1 MIKIFKNEKI
11 LIFVLIFAGLLSLL
25 INLSINYEISLTQK
39 NKRAYKT
46 IEKLS
51 KYPKP
56 IVIFA
61 SKDFNGLNETDLA
74 ETQTWLDENNY
85 SQSKVEIINGNL
97 NVLVK
102 YSSNFH
108 ISKYLNKILSL
119 SNINL
124 KKLNINFDKNEI
136 YLILGTYNTL
146 WYGKL

>member
-1 MIKIFKNEKI
+1 MIKIFKKEKI
-11 LIFVLIFAGLLSLL
+11 LVFVLIFAGLLSLL
-25 INLSINYEISLTQK
+25 INLSINYEISLSQK
-39 NKRAYKT
+39 NKKAYET

-56 IVIFA
+56 LLIFA
-61 SKDFNGLNETDLA
+61 NKNFETLNETDLI
-74 ETQTWLDENNY
+74 ETQTWLDENNS

-102 YSSNFH
+102 YGSNFH

-124 KKLNINFDKNEI
+124 KNLIINFDKNEI
-136 YLILGTYNTL
+136 YLTLGKINSL
-146 WYGKL
+146 

>member
-11 LIFVLIFAGLLSLL
+11 LVFVLIFAGLLSLL
-25 INLSINYEISLTQK
+25 INLIINYEISLTQK
-39 NKRAYKT
+39 NKRAYET

-61 SKDFNGLNETDLA
+61 NKDLNILNETDLK
-74 ETQTWLDENNY
+74 ETQAWLDENNF

-136 YLILGTYNTL
+136 NLILGERNSL
-146 WYGKL
+146 

>member
-39 NKRAYKT
+39 NKRAYET
-46 IEKLS
+46 IEKLL

-61 SKDFNGLNETDLA
+61 NKDFNGLNETDLI
-74 ETQTWLDENNY
+74 EIQTWLDENNF
-85 SQSKVEIINGNL
+85 SQSKVEIINGNF

-102 YSSNFH
+102 YNSNFH

-136 YLILGTYNTL
+136 YLTLGTASSL
-146 WYGKL
+146 

>member
-25 INLSINYEISLTQK
+25 INLSMNYEISLTQK
-39 NKRAYKT
+39 NRRAYET

-61 SKDFNGLNETDLA
+61 NKDFNGLNETDLI
-74 ETQTWLDENNY
+74 EIQTWLDENNF
-85 SQSKVEIINGNL
+85 SQSKIEITNGNL

-136 YLILGTYNTL
+136 YLVLGTDNTL
-146 WYGKL
+146 

>member
-1 MIKIFKNEKI
+1 MIKKFKKEKI
-11 LIFVLIFAGLLSLL
+11 LVFVLIFEGLLSLL
-25 INLSINYEISLTQK
+25 INLSINYEISLSQK
-39 NKRAYKT
+39 NKKAYET

-56 IVIFA
+56 LLIFA
-61 SKDFNGLNETDLA
+61 NKNFETLNETDLI
-74 ETQTWLDENNY
+74 ETQTWLDENNS

-102 YSSNFH
+102 YGSNFH

-136 YLILGTYNTL
+136 YLILGTDNTL
-146 WYGKL
+146 

>member
-1 MIKIFKNEKI
+1 MIKIFKKEKI
-11 LIFVLIFAGLLSLL
+11 LVFVLIFAGLLSLL
-25 INLSINYEISLTQK
+25 INLSINYEISLSQK
-39 NKRAYKT
+39 NKKAYET

-56 IVIFA
+56 LLIFA
-61 SKDFNGLNETDLA
+61 NKNFETLNETDLI
-74 ETQTWLDENNY
+74 ETQTWLDENNS

-136 YLILGTYNTL
+136 YLILGTDNTL
-146 WYGKL
+146 

>member
-1 MIKIFKNEKI
+1 MIKLFKNEKV
-11 LIFVLIFAGLLSLL
+11 LVFVLIFAGLLSLL
-25 INLSINYEISLTQK
+25 INLSMNYEISLTQK
-39 NKRAYKT
+39 NRRAYET

-61 SKDFNGLNETDLA
+61 NKDFNGLNETDLI
-74 ETQTWLDENNY
+74 EIQTWLDENNY

-136 YLILGTYNTL
+136 YLILGTDNTL
-146 WYGKL
+146 

>member
-1 MIKIFKNEKI
+1 MTKLFRNEKI
-11 LIFVLIFAGLLSLL
+11 FVFALIFAGLLILL
-25 INLSINYEISLTQK
+25 INLLINYQISLSHK
-39 NKRAYKT
+39 NKRAYEIK
-46 IEKLS
+46 EKLS

-61 SKDFNGLNETDLA
+61 NKDFERLNEIDLI
-74 ETQTWLDENNY
+74 ETQTWLDQNNF
-85 SQSKVEIINGNL
+85 SQSKIEITNEL

-124 KKLNINFDKNEI
+124 KKLNINFNKNEI
-136 YLILGTYNTL
+136 YLILGTDNTL
-146 WYGKL
+146 